1 MIDHWIIYH
10 LPDNKAWLMK
20 MVHGNKVQPGGLSM
34 RFDSAGII
42 TRQVEK
48 GVRSGKATG
57 LATGDLDWKFFDILG
72 KKRT

>member
-1 MIDHWIIYH
+1 LGSTVLVAGD
-10 LPDNKAWLMK
+10 K

-57 LATGDLDWKFFDILG
+57 LVTGDLE
-72 KKRT
+72 